1 MREKKGTRNSKNMA
15 EEESGLRGL
24 EGSRTMVNLA
34 ISSHTL
40 EVKVE
45 IIPKK

>member
-1 MREKKGTRNSKNMA
+1 MA
-15 EEESGLRGL
+15 EEENGLRDL
-24 EGSRTMVNLA
+24 EGSRTMVNPA

-45 IIPKK
+45 IILKK